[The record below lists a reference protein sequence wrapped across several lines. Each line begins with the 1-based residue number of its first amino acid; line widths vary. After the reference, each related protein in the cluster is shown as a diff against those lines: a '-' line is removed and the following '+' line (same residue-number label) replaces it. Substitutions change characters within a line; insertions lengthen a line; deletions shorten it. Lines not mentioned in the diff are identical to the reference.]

1 MHTTKRK
8 LMKKILV
15 YGLSN
20 NWGGVEAIVMSIIK
34 RLSKCCHFDI
44 IHSKSP
50 SSYENNYKE
59 ENIRFVYLPTWG
71 SNRNGFA
78 QELKNLLLSA
88 DYDYVWINACIM
100 SNIIVASVVKK
111 YSKAKIIT
119 HSHGSSF
126 EEKNLI
132 KRWILLGLHY
142 WNRNKFLKFL
152 NVPCCCSFKSA
163 EWFYGKG
170 YVKNHDVYLVK
181 NGVDFQHYRF
191 NQSIREKYRA
201 DLHIDKDTLVLFHAG
216 RLTQVKNQKK
226 LLKIQKALVNKGKK
240 SMLLIAG
247 VGELYDDLMSYAA
260 ELEISECVKFLGM
273 RNDVNCL
280 MQAADVFLLP
290 SFHEG
295 FPVTIVEAQSA
306 GLPCL
311 VSANLSRE
319 VDITKSVK
327 FVSIDADA
335 NEWSNFIEVYDS
347 EKRSSV
353 SDIVKK
359 CGYDIEDVAH
369 DFKEKLSL

>member
-1 MHTTKRK
+1 M
-8 LMKKILV
+8 
-15 YGLSN
+15 
-20 NWGGVEAIVMSIIK
+20 
-34 RLSKCCHFDI
+34 
-44 IHSKSP
+44 
-50 SSYENNYKE
+50 
-59 ENIRFVYLPTWG
+59 
-71 SNRNGFA
+71 
-78 QELKNLLLSA
+78 
-88 DYDYVWINACIM
+88 
-100 SNIIVASVVKK
+100 
-111 YSKAKIIT
+111 
-119 HSHGSSF
+119 
-126 EEKNLI
+126 
-132 KRWILLGLHY
+132 
-142 WNRNKFLKFL
+142 
-152 NVPCCCSFKSA
+152 
-163 EWFYGKG
+163 
-170 YVKNHDVYLVK
+170 YLVK

-191 NQSIREKYRA
+191 NQSIREKYRD

-226 LLKIQKALVNKGKK
+226 LLETQKVLVNKGKK

-260 ELEISECVKFLGM
+260 ELEISESVKFLGM

-335 NEWSNFIEVYDS
+335 NEWSNIIEVYDS